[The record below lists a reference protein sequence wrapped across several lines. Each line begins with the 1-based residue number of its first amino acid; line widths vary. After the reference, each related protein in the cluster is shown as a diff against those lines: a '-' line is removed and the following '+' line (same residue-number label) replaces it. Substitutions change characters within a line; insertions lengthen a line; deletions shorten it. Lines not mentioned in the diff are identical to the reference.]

1 VSESGTPAFR
11 QAGEEDL
18 LADSWIKVADE
29 GAVPDGGTLPVYP
42 RGLGL
47 LLVKAGESIYA
58 VANRCAHMACPLE
71 AGAYD
76 SFVITCPC
84 HDWRFDVRTG
94 AFVEAPEI
102 SIPTYR
108 VRVADGEVF
117 VEL

>member
-1 VSESGTPAFR
+1 VT
-11 QAGEEDL
+11 
-18 LADSWIKVADE
+18 DSWIKVADE
-29 GAVPDGGTLPVYP
+29 SALPDGGTLAVYP

-47 LLVKAGESIYA
+47 LLVKAGGRVYA
-58 VANRCAHMACPLE
+58 LANRCAHMACPLE
-71 AGAYD
+71 AGACD

-102 SIPTYR
+102 SIPTYA
-108 VRVADGEVF
+108 VRVAGGEVF

>member
-1 VSESGTPAFR
+1 MRP
-11 QAGEEDL
+11 AGEEDRL
-18 LADSWIKVADE
+18 TDSWIKVADE
-29 GAVPDGGTLPVYP
+29 GAVPEGGMLPVYP

-47 LLVKAGESIYA
+47 LLVEAGGALYA

-71 AGAYD
+71 AGAREA
-76 SFVITCPC
+76 FVITCPC

-102 SIPTYR
+102 SIPTYP
-108 VRVADGEVF
+108 VRVADGEIF

>member
-1 VSESGTPAFR
+1 VT
-11 QAGEEDL
+11 DT
-18 LADSWIKVADE
+18 WIKVADE
-29 GAVPDGGTLPVYP
+29 GAVPDGRVLPVYP

-47 LLVKAGESIYA
+47 LLVKADGAIYA
-58 VANRCAHMACPLE
+58 VVNRCAHMACPLE

-94 AFVEAPEI
+94 ALVEAPEI
-102 SIPTYR
+102 SIATYP
-108 VRVADGEVF
+108 VRVAGGEVF

>member
-1 VSESGTPAFR
+1 
-11 QAGEEDL
+11 
-18 LADSWIKVADE
+18 
-29 GAVPDGGTLPVYP
+29 
-42 RGLGL
+42 
-47 LLVKAGESIYA
+47 
-58 VANRCAHMACPLE
+58 MACPLE

-102 SIPTYR
+102 SIPTYP
-108 VRVADGEVF
+108 VRVAGGEVF